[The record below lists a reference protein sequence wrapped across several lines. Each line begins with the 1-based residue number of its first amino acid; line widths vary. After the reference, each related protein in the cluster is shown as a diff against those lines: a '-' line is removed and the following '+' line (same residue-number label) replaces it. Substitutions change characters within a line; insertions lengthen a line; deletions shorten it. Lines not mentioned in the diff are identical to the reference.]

1 MSEEK
6 GKELIHKYDLRTT
19 YNAWNHAAAIFLIS
33 LLFNIYLPTIFSQ
46 SLQWFILNTPPPAPT
61 HSLSL
66 SLSPSHTH
74 THTHTH
80 TYPLTILSE
89 QDKAPHSAF
98 YLAPNLIKP
107 QPKLTNS
114 HSSIK

>member
-46 SLQWFILNTPPPAPT
+46 SLQWFILNTPPPAPK

-66 SLSPSHTH
+66 SLS
-74 THTHTH
+74 HTH

-107 QPKLTNS
+107 RPKLTNS

>member
-6 GKELIHKYDLRTT
+6 EKELIHKYDLRTT
-19 YNAWNHAAAIFLIS
+19 YNAWNHAVAIFRIS
-33 LLFNIYLPTIFSQ
+33 LLFNIYLPTIYSQ

-61 HSLSL
+61 YSLFL
-66 SLSPSHTH
+66 S
-74 THTHTH
+74 HTHTH

-107 QPKLTNS
+107 RPKLTNS

>member
-19 YNAWNHAAAIFLIS
+19 YNAWNPAAAIFLIS

-46 SLQWFILNTPPPAPT
+46 SLQCLILN
-61 HSLSL
+61 
-66 SLSPSHTH
+66 HTH

-80 TYPLTILSE
+80 TYSLSLSHTHTHPLTILSN

-98 YLAPNLIKP
+98 HLAPNLMKP
-107 QPKLTNS
+107 WPKLTNS
-114 HSSIK
+114 NSSIK